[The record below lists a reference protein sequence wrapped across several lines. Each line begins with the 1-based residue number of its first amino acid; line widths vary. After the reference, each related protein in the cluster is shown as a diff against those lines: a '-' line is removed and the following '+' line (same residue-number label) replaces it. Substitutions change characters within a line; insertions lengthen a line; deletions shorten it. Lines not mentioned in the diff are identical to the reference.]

1 MFSSIVEMY
10 RVLDRPVVTDGGFTF
25 DGPVTP
31 AVLDLIKRVK
41 ELPYHFG
48 NFEVDNIG
56 VNHFSGEFNLPRSEF
71 GRFHASVSEFI
82 GATPSLC
89 FGDLPAEFYIQ
100 DLNFY
105 SGDEASTTPEAIIQ
119 LKDVC
124 RLVKGLS
131 ALASETDT
139 SGAAQGAENRL
150 LFVLAADGRS
160 PAKTL
165 ALPIKISADDL
176 GHKLPHVKLIELLS
190 ADRVRN
196 DIHIEEKRSIMRL
209 AVAEVIANTDAPSTV
224 FSYLIRQ
231 WKVVL
236 EKYRHN
242 VLAFVNQYAF
252 EKVRKEIAS
261 AEIDH
266 ATKLSGVLGDI
277 AGKLLAL
284 PVSFAA
290 IVLLRK
296 ATTKE
301 EFWVIFFGLI
311 TVSIIFGGVLW
322 NQWLQVKRLRGSFDL
337 IFGQYNEDAFP
348 RKLRQPIATAKQ
360 NMTRQYKVLKAT
372 FIVFGVVAALPA
384 LGAIY
389 VALTPIPWS
398 LADVCFLFGVR

>member
-10 RVLDRPVVTDGGFTF
+10 RAFGRPVITDGTFTF
-25 DGPVTP
+25 DGAATP
-31 AVLDLIKRVK
+31 DTLDLIKGVK
-41 ELPYHFG
+41 ELPHHFG
-48 NFEVDNIG
+48 NFEVDEIG
-56 VNHFSGEFNLPRSEF
+56 VNHFSGEFNLPSSEV
-71 GRFHASVSEFI
+71 GRFHASISDFI
-82 GATPSLC
+82 SVTPSLC
-89 FGDLPAEFYIQ
+89 FGELPKEFYIQ
-100 DLNFY
+100 DLDFY
-105 SGDEASTTPEAIIQ
+105 SGDEASTVPEVILQ

-150 LFVLAADGRS
+150 LFVLAADGKS

-176 GHKLPHVKLIELLS
+176 GHNLPHVKLVELLS
-190 ADRVRN
+190 ADGVRN

-209 AVAEVIANTDAPSTV
+209 AVAEVIANPDASSAV

-231 WKVVL
+231 WKLVL

-252 EKVRKEIAS
+252 EKVRKEIAT

-290 IVLLRK
+290 IILLRK
-296 ATTKE
+296 ATTQE

-348 RKLRQPIATAKQ
+348 KKLRQPIATAKK
-360 NMTRQYKVLKAT
+360 NMSNQYKVLKST
-372 FIVFGVVAALPA
+372 FIVFGVIAALPT
-384 LGAIY
+384 LGAAY
-389 VALTPIPWS
+389 VLLTPIPWS
-398 LADVCFLFGVR
+398 LADACFLFGIR